1 MSRVHAS
8 AEGAFSPAAFV
19 EALTDFGPQRSRLW
33 GNSSAGKLVV
43 HDRGD
48 TRADVTEGTD
58 AGGIWQ
64 RYRYDWA
71 DPHLIRLTVSRC
83 AFPQTSARWSAVV
96 PLLVAMAC
104 LAPQRSAN
112 VRSNSVMNL
121 PADEIQVVSMHSA
134 TYAFSLP
141 DRTGYAT
148 GIMRRSFERSG

>member
-48 TRADVTEGTD
+48 TWADVTEGTD

-71 DPHLIRLTVSRC
+71 DPHLIRLTVTDSN
-83 AFPQTSARWSAVV
+83 AFGAGSYWEYRLT
-96 PLLVAMAC
+96 PLH
-104 LAPQRSAN
+104 
-112 VRSNSVMNL
+112 
-121 PADEIQVVSMHSA
+121 EGH
-134 TYAFSLP
+134 
-141 DRTGYAT
+141 RTRIDLMINRIPTTPKGKRFDPILNMIGGLYF
-148 GIMRRSFERSG
+148 GRDLRRSVRRIEQLHAS